1 MGLRDEWEELR
12 GAAARVAADAL
23 RLTTV
28 TTRRAGADVSAGEVS
43 VSIRSDAQ
51 LDSDTATTVEGDA
64 QGLEECHRAALDFTR
79 DLAEARLRM
88 LAKVASALLL

>member
-28 TTRRAGADVSAGEVS
+28 TTLRASAGAPAALI
-43 VSIRSDAQ
+43 SIRSDAQ
-51 LDSDTATTVEGDA
+51 LDRDTALTIDGDGC
-64 QGLEECHRAALDFTR
+64 GLEPCHRAAVAFTSE
-79 DLAEARLRM
+79 LAEARLRM
-88 LAKVASALLL
+88 LARVASALLL

>member
-28 TTRRAGADVSAGEVS
+28 TTRCAGADASGERS

-51 LDSDTATTVEGDA
+51 LDSDTATTVQGDA